1 MKAVTQDRL
10 SAEARREAIV
20 QAAAPLFADKGF
32 DAVTTREVA
41 EAAGVSEALLYR
53 HFDSKAAL
61 YEAIQMS
68 CILEAS
74 GDAQK
79 LETLPDSTA
88 TLVLAAYLVMA
99 KIELGSEPGSPRAH
113 IPRLILRSLLTD
125 GEFTRGFVSA
135 TSAKWIGKIE
145 RCIRA
150 GVEAGEIDLPYEDA
164 INSVWFA
171 HHIACSVVFYRLP
184 GAPVVDYPGGGNDA
198 EECLDRSIRFALRGL
213 GLTKKA
219 IDTYY
224 NRDAFALLRNA
235 GPHD

>member
-1 MKAVTQDRL
+1 MKAVKHDRL

-20 QAAAPLFADKGF
+20 HAAAPLFADKGF

-68 CILEAS
+68 CILDAS
-74 GDAQK
+74 EDAQK
-79 LETLPDSTA
+79 LEALPDSTA
-88 TLVLAAYLVMA
+88 TLVLACYLVMA
-99 KIELGSEPGSPRAH
+99 KIQLGSRPGATRAH

-125 GEFTRGFVSA
+125 GEFTRGFSRA
-135 TSAKWIGKIE
+135 TTAKWIGKIE

-150 GVEAGEIDLPYEDA
+150 GCESGEIELPYEEA
-164 INSVWFA
+164 FNSVWFA
-171 HHIACSVVFYRLP
+171 HHIACSVVFYGLPGESVIEYP
-184 GAPVVDYPGGGNDA
+184 GAPSPEAV
-198 EECLDRSIRFALRGL
+198 LDQSVRFALRGL
-213 GLTKKA
+213 GLTKQA

-235 GPHD
+235 GPRD